1 VTVELPKRAVKEGGA
16 SIVFASATRRLR
28 RNLVAYLALLLTL
41 SGSSYAATTK
51 LLPPNSVGTRQ
62 VINHSLLK
70 KDFKP
75 GQLPRGARGLPGQ
88 TGPTGPAGP
97 VGPAGSAGH
106 EGPPGPVALIYI
118 NSGAHSLPSGQ
129 TTTQQVACPQG
140 TFAVGGGVQG
150 ANLTVNSS
158 DQLGYPEWASPPGIG
173 WTATVTNTGGT
184 DTTFYL
190 DVICTVPTDVFTG
203 APGHGLVRMSKK

>member
-1 VTVELPKRAVKEGGA
+1 M
-16 SIVFASATRRLR
+16 VFATAIRHLRL
-28 RNLVAYLALLLTL
+28 NLVAYVALLFALGGT
-41 SGSSYAATTK
+41 SYAAAAK

-62 VINHSLLK
+62 VINHALLK
-70 KDFKP
+70 KDFRP

-88 TGPTGPAGP
+88 TGPPGPAGAAGPTGPAGRT
-97 VGPAGSAGH
+97 GPAGDD
-106 EGPPGPVALIYI
+106 GPPGPVALIYI

-129 TTTQQVACPQG
+129 TATQQVFCPQD

-158 DQLGYPEWASPPGIG
+158 DQLGLPEWPSPPGIG
-173 WTATVTNTGGT
+173 WTATVTNTGGA

-203 APGHGLVRMSKK
+203 APGHRPVRMLKK